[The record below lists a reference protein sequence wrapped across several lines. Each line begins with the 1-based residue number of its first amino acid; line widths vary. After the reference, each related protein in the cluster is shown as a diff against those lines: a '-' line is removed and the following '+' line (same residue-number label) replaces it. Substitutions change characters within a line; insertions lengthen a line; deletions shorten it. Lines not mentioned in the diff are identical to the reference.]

1 MALLGLLLMLVA
13 GGLTAGVL
21 LSEARKI
28 SPAPEV
34 FGISVGDVSTTGL
47 FLAGLATALVFGIGL
62 SMLLRGLARARR
74 RRVERRQVV
83 RDSRDQQASL
93 AAEKARLERELEQE
107 RGRRSSTAQATT
119 TEPVTTERTVVQR
132 EPVHGERDSDPGGGD
147 AADDKPRLFR
157 R

>member
-1 MALLGLLLMLVA
+1 MALLGLLLMVVA

-21 LSEARKI
+21 LSDARKI
-28 SPAPEV
+28 SPGPEV
-34 FGISVGDVSTTGL
+34 FGVSLGDVSTTGL
-47 FLAGLATALVFGIGL
+47 FLGGLATALVFGLGL
-62 SMLLRGLARARR
+62 WMLLRALARARR

-107 RGRRSSTAQATT
+107 RSRRTSTAQVDTT
-119 TEPVTTERTVVQR
+119 APVTAERTVVQR
-132 EPVHGERDSDPGGGD
+132 EPVRGERDSGLRGD
-147 AADDKPRLFR
+147 NDTNNKPRLFR